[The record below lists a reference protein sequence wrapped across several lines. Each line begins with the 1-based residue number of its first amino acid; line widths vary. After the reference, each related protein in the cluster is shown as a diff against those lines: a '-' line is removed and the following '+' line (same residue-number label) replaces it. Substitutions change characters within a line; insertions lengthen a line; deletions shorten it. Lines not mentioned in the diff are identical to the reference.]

1 LTNSIE
7 NSITGD
13 AFHTDVLL
21 VESKDLK
28 KITKKNGWLFNGSA
42 EYKLPDRDA
51 YKLII
56 MGLIKEPLDVDF
68 YVDPRPLT
76 KNEQKMIS
84 DYIIADK
91 RKRKHLEVSKKRKII
106 V

>member
-1 LTNSIE
+1 
-7 NSITGD
+7 
-13 AFHTDVLL
+13 
-21 VESKDLK
+21 
-28 KITKKNGWLFNGSA
+28 
-42 EYKLPDRDA
+42 
-51 YKLII
+51 

-84 DYIIADK
+84 DYIKADK
-91 RKRKHLEVSKKRKII
+91 TKRKHLEVSKKRKII